1 MSEKMYNFAPSFQPK
16 PKRGEAVG
24 NAPRQASWKL
34 RVKRQDILKETCN
47 GVYLRHVELRNFE
60 QEQQKRNV

>member
-1 MSEKMYNFAPSFQPK
+1 MSGKMYNFAQSFQPK
-16 PKRGEAVG
+16 PKRGKAVG
-24 NAPRQASWKL
+24 NAHRQASWKL